1 MRFLKRLFRL
11 IIVILLLCAA
21 LIVYLGKE
29 KYENVI
35 EELPLTDAVKEIKS
49 KENYTAIENISP
61 LFIDAIV
68 SVEDKRFYI
77 HNGIDVLGIGRAIYN
92 NIKLKSLSEGGSS
105 ITQQLAKNIYF
116 INDRDNTITRKVAE
130 LFIAKDLEE
139 EYSKNEILELYFNN
153 IYYGSGYYC
162 IYDASKGYFGK
173 TPIELNDYEATLL
186 AGIPNAPSIYSPKVN
201 PDLSHKRQEKVIEAM
216 VENDKLTKEEA
227 KEILN

>member
-1 MRFLKRLFRL
+1 MKFIKRLFRL
-11 IIVILLLCAA
+11 VIIILLLCAA

-29 KYENVI
+29 KYERVTK
-35 EELPLTDAVKEIKS
+35 ELPLTQAVEEIKS

-61 LFIDAIV
+61 MFIDAIV

-116 INDRDNTITRKVAE
+116 INDKDNTITRKVAE
-130 LFIAKDLEE
+130 LFIARDLEK

-153 IYYGSGYYC
+153 IYYGSGYYSV
-162 IYDASKGYFGK
+162 YDASKGYFGK
-173 TPIELNDYEATLL
+173 TPIELSSYEATLL
-186 AGIPNAPSIYSPKVN
+186 AGVPNAPSVYSPKVN
-201 PDLSHKRQEKVIEAM
+201 PVLSHKRQEKVIEAM
-216 VENDKLTKEEA
+216 VKNDKITKEEA
-227 KEILN
+227 QEILN